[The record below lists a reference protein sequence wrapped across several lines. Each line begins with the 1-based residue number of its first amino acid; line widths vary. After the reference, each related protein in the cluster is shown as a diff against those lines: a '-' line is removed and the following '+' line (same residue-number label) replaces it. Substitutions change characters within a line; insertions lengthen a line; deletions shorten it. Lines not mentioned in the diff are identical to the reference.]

1 MRNKTRIY
9 CIPLFWVKK
18 RWRSGMFKM
27 IFSFQAKLK
36 SQVQQNYLSKK
47 VAEWSPN
54 NFLNIILRG
63 PLIVKCREIFE
74 WNLKILTDRNFIF
87 KKRITKYQCRKKST
101 IIIITSTTVI
111 PVWELA
117 VSHWSY
123 QLVK

>member
-9 CIPLFWVKK
+9 CIPLF
-18 RWRSGMFKM
+18 WRSGMFKM

-54 NFLNIILRG
+54 NFLNIILRE

-74 WNLKILTDRNFIF
+74 WNLKILTDKNFIF
-87 KKRITKYQCRKKST
+87 KKRITKYQCRKNST

-117 VSHWSY
+117 FSHWSY